1 MYPEVNTDTTVSGAD
16 VRVQI
21 QGASEEEDA
30 LGEKLRPH
38 GRSLSSARYSS
49 SASTPPGPA
58 SDAPVERVVS
68 HVAAGW
74 RTVRPLGR
82 HRRPRHPT
90 HQRALLQW
98 YIAHSAGRALD
109 VRIALSQDT
118 WDAELLLAEVL
129 VHAPRLRRL
138 SIRAGGRGST
148 CGVRTAPRTT
158 ALDQPPS
165 DLDLIVEADFA
176 PVVFMGG
183 AAQLGGAAPGSTSST
198 RAVRRH
204 DAASYICAPMAYGRF
219 SMHDHVVA
227 GAGGP
232 PPPAPALAA
241 LRGGRITGAHAA
253 GAGRARA
260 DVAGAQRRLRRVREV
275 VFPALRMLALDGAV
289 AARTRVALLC
299 EFGAVSELRL
309 RCTSTRDGCQ
319 EDAGVSRGEDEDE
332 DDGAPA
338 PPSNVGLDGG
348 EDGTRVKEDEGMR
361 GVKGAGAREVL
372 LVLDAVMLGFRS
384 AREGN
389 KVDVCA
395 YMREKPQSAPRTL
408 PLRPSLVLVP
418 ICAGMTSSF
427 SVTMPLGGTSARP
440 GPPPPEVEVDAYGE
454 VDADGET
461 GGELATEPVSSSAST
476 PPGRAR
482 DAPVERD
489 GAPARGA
496 SSLQEPVRERV
507 EDVVEVLR
515 CGVDEAER
523 FSAACTSCKT
533 AETDVGVWERAGED
547 SVAAACARRKT
558 AGTDMVVEER
568 SGRIGKSALSNL
580 LDSLPPPSPA
590 SPATVRLFYG
600 HSAPLLFNSPV
611 VAPLIAAPAWP
622 EAPAA
627 APRPPPPCSAL
638 FAGSASPTRPGVVY
652 IVGRVPTTVWD
663 DYAAGHISLAQ
674 LNAAYQIKLGHTK
687 DFPTRR
693 RAYNKC
699 TREHRLIWHA
709 TYTTSQR
716 MRLESI
722 VHQYLKAIGAATLP
736 FRCGC
741 LVSHREFFDFNVAGG
756 FGGMDRIVR
765 RCLRALREGNYVSI
779 RNPVLQGHPG
789 RDCGRLPRLI
799 GNDALLTSSCA
810 LRVAAD
816 AADAP

>member
-148 CGVRTAPRTT
+148 CGVRTAPRTA

-309 RCTSTRDGCQ
+309 

-348 EDGTRVKEDEGMR
+348 EDGTRMR

-384 AREGN
+384 GLDVGVVAAQSKDIRGEKVIEEGTKLTSRSHLSHVHPPSFARSQ
-389 KVDVCA
+389 
-395 YMREKPQSAPRTL
+395 PQSAPRTL

-515 CGVDEAER
+515 CGVDEAEQ
-523 FSAACTSCKT
+523 
-533 AETDVGVWERAGED
+533 
-547 SVAAACARRKT
+547 
-558 AGTDMVVEER
+558 
-568 SGRIGKSALSNL
+568 SALSNL

-627 APRPPPPCSAL
+627 APAPRRPAPRS
-638 FAGSASPTRPGVVY
+638 SPDRHPQPVRPARSCVIRCATLNRRLRYYRCEGPGVVY

-756 FGGMDRIVR
+756 FGGMDRI
-765 RCLRALREGNYVSI
+765 
-779 RNPVLQGHPG
+779 LQGHPVLTMHDKTWQ
-789 RDCGRLPRLI
+789 DCGRLPRLI

>member
-1 MYPEVNTDTTVSGAD
+1 MYPEVNMDTTVSGAD

-109 VRIALSQDT
+109 IRIALSQDT

-129 VHAPRLRRL
+129 VHAPRLHRL

-148 CGVRTAPRTT
+148 CGVRTAPRTA

-241 LRGGRITGAHAA
+241 LRGERITGAHAA

-275 VFPALRMLALDGAV
+275 IFLALWMLALDGAV

-299 EFGAVSELRL
+299 EFGALSELRL
-309 RCTSTRDGCQ
+309 RGGVAYPTHHDAPKSLQRALDLRRRRAELALARAAGRRDALALEMGVRRTRGAFCGEEEEEFSMVNDVGC
-319 EDAGVSRGEDEDE
+319 V
-332 DDGAPA
+332 
-338 PPSNVGLDGG
+338 
-348 EDGTRVKEDEGMR
+348 
-361 GVKGAGAREVL
+361 
-372 LVLDAVMLGFRS
+372 

-395 YMREKPQSAPRTL
+395 YMREKPQSAPHTL

-418 ICAGMTSSF
+418 ICAGMMSSF

-533 AETDVGVWERAGED
+533 AETDVGIWERAGED

-590 SPATVRLFYG
+590 SPVTVRLFYG

-699 TREHRLIWHA
+699 TREHRLIWHT

-716 MRLESI
+716 MQLESI
-722 VHQYLKAIGAATLP
+722 VHQYLKAIGSATLP

-741 LVSHREFFDFNVAGG
+741 LVSHREFFDFNVTGS

-765 RCLRALREGNYVSI
+765 RCLRALWEGNYVSI